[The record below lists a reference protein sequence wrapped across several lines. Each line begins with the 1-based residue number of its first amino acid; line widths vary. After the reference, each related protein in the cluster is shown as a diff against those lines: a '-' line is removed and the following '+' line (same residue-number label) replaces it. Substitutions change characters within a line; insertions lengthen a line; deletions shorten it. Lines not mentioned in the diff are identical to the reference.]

1 MASNPYVNKVTAN
14 GVVIVDLTAD
24 TVTASTLMQGYT
36 AHDKSGAL
44 ITGTADK
51 TEGSVYQDQ
60 DGYLVVDD
68 SESSAPQGN
77 ISITQNG
84 TYDVADYAGAN
95 VSIPVG
101 ATNVVIGEFTASTAG
116 SVQEVSVS
124 YSGDGWPV
132 AIFVFPKDGYR
143 SGSALYDTDHQY
155 AIIEVSAFV
164 FASTSSAF
172 SSGYGAYLY
181 KSQATGMTVGG
192 TRINGSNMFGTQNN
206 PTSSNGCVV
215 VRDKNGFAVSVSSA
229 AGSYGFLSGVG
240 YKYVVV
246 YSS

>member
-1 MASNPYVNKVTAN
+1 MAVNKVVYGTT
-14 GVVIVDLTAD
+14 VLVDLTAD
-24 TVTASTLMQGYT
+24 TVTAATLMQGYT

-68 SESSAPQGN
+68 SESTAPQGN
-77 ISITQNG
+77 ISITANG
-84 TYDVADYAGAN
+84 TYDVSDYAGAS

-101 ATNVVIGEFTASTAG
+101 ATNVVLGEFTASTAG
-116 SVQEVSVS
+116 SIQEVSVS

-132 AIFVFPKDGYR
+132 AIFIYPKDGYGT
-143 SGSALYDTDHQY
+143 GSTLYDTDHQY

-164 FASTSSAF
+164 YKPIGSGYSN
-172 SSGYGAYLY
+172 GYGAYLY
-181 KSQATGMTVGG
+181 KSQATGTMVSG
-192 TRINGSNMFGTQNN
+192 TRINGPNMFGTQNN

-215 VRDKNGFAVSVSSA
+215 VRDKNGFAVGVSSA
-229 AGSYGFLSGVG
+229 AGSYGFLSGQT
-240 YKYVVV
+240 YSYVIV